1 MREISIST
9 KPTIYDIKDV
19 NRLVFHIFFPVK
31 RNKNDRAN
39 LVLTKRMLMTCS
51 KLYDESSKLGK
62 AFEDNLIM
70 NYSVDNEGT
79 YNYDFIIFKL
89 SIPKDKII
97 KGYSIDNALE
107 VFHEL
112 IFNPLSDGKKFDEK
126 HFNLEK
132 KFILDSFKD
141 YPRDITEFA
150 MQEID
155 TFVDHKVKNT
165 ATHDEYMKLL
175 DKATPKSAYDYYKK
189 AILNNNYFTFITGC
203 VENKRE
209 LLVKFNKYFNQAL
222 KDIKFKLDI
231 YDIHKVEKY
240 KYKVIEKNYNQSLLY
255 KHYNIKKYK
264 EDDRYKLKLLY
275 FFLQSKENNLIYHK
289 LRRANNLIYHASV
302 SRSLQC
308 GTLNMFVYL
317 DYHDVD
323 TANKLISEVFDE
335 LRNKELF
342 ELCMNRTIKAITYD
356 LLSQEDNSFNILS
369 EKINNILGLGDNL
382 KDTLKIVKKITYDEM
397 IEFMDRVVLSREL
410 LVKGGASNEK

>member
-1 MREISIST
+1 MREINIST

-31 RNKNDRAN
+31 RKKNDRAN
-39 LVLTKRMLMTCS
+39 FVLTKRMLMTCS

-70 NYSVDNEGT
+70 NYSVDNEAT

-175 DKATPKSAYDYYKK
+175 DKATPKSAYD
-189 AILNNNYFTFITGC
+189 
-203 VENKRE
+203 
-209 LLVKFNKYFNQAL
+209 
-222 KDIKFKLDI
+222 
-231 YDIHKVEKY
+231 
-240 KYKVIEKNYNQSLLY
+240 
-255 KHYNIKKYK
+255 
-264 EDDRYKLKLLY
+264 
-275 FFLQSKENNLIYHK
+275 
-289 LRRANNLIYHASV
+289 
-302 SRSLQC
+302 
-308 GTLNMFVYL
+308 
-317 DYHDVD
+317 
-323 TANKLISEVFDE
+323 
-335 LRNKELF
+335 
-342 ELCMNRTIKAITYD
+342 
-356 LLSQEDNSFNILS
+356 
-369 EKINNILGLGDNL
+369 
-382 KDTLKIVKKITYDEM
+382 
-397 IEFMDRVVLSREL
+397 
-410 LVKGGASNEK
+410 